1 MLGRIPAENI
11 AMYRSFF
18 ATCHANG
25 VNPYDWLRTVLLRIN
40 STALARYHTLLS
52 HKIDINAQARA
63 KTSIA
68 CADANQRQSAGWL
81 PCPAAT

>member
-25 VNPYDWLRTVLLRIN
+25 VNPYDWLRTVVLRIN
-40 STALARYHTLLS
+40 STAPARYDILQPHRIDLS
-52 HKIDINAQARA
+52 
-63 KTSIA
+63 T
-68 CADANQRQSAGWL
+68 
-81 PCPAAT
+81 